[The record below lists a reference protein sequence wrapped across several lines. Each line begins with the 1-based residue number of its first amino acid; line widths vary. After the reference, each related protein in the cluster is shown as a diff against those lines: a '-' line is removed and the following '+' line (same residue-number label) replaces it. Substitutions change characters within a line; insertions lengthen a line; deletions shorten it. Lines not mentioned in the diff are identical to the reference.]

1 MGSPPNQYEHF
12 MLAFLF
18 RSDSHYVEFTA
29 GLQGRDGPESGA
41 VGSKGKVQGLGEIGV
56 PPGGLLFGPVGIRN
70 DLPVNA
76 VFALLIFG
84 PTRHVTSSPGRNLSV
99 ASQAAGHHAFPH
111 IGCIWSYYPPFLNRS
126 DGGQARRSWCGASV
140 LPGGRYAAPSRE
152 PRRPPLRLCDRL
164 HAPDLRA
171 PAGLGHWPAAHL
183 RTAHRAGCLARCR
196 VGDGA
201 SFHELS
207 SGAQSGCVVAA
218 VPESDSAATAHHGVS
233 HTRCAARAAHRWH
246 ARAAL
251 GSQDRSQRTLS

>member
-18 RSDSHYVEFTA
+18 RSDSHYVEFIA

-56 PPGGLLFGPVGIRN
+56 PPCGLLFGPLGIRN

-152 PRRPPLRLCDRL
+152 PRRPPLRLCARL
-164 HAPDLRA
+164 HTADLRA
-171 PAGLGHWPAAHL
+171 CAAFGHGYAAHS
-183 RTAHRAGCLARCR
+183 RTTHGGCCLAGGRT
-196 VGDGA
+196 GQGA
-201 SFHELS
+201 YLHPVSPGTQS
-207 SGAQSGCVVAA
+207 SPVVAA
-218 VPESDSAATAHHGVS
+218 TPEPESAAAAPHGVS
-233 HTRCAARAAHRWH
+233 HA
-246 ARAAL
+246 
-251 GSQDRSQRTLS
+251 